1 MLGFN
6 MSPQVWFSALNT
18 TLQTLSSSIA
28 EIRHQRINN
37 IYRNEEHIGHH
48 LLSSSDFYFQSL
60 TLINIM
66 VGFDMSSNIELS
78 LGQIATYLTLIVAI
92 VCLNDVGVGPGW
104 NTRLSSVFHHV
115 ILQGNP
121 VSQNCKTDWTGVT
134 MAGLNMPSFYMT
146 LYVEFLIRYV
156 ATLFTSPRSI
166 RQLRH
171 QWINQFWRKFSMKG
185 YSQV

>member
-18 TLQTLSSSIA
+18 TLQTLSSTIA

-37 IYRNEEHIGHH
+37 IYRNEEHIRHH

-78 LGQIATYLTLIVAI
+78 LGQIATYLTLIVAS
-92 VCLNDVGVGPGW
+92 VCLNDVGVGPG
-104 NTRLSSVFHHV
+104 
-115 ILQGNP
+115 
-121 VSQNCKTDWTGVT
+121 
-134 MAGLNMPSFYMT
+134 
-146 LYVEFLIRYV
+146 
-156 ATLFTSPRSI
+156 
-166 RQLRH
+166 
-171 QWINQFWRKFSMKG
+171 
-185 YSQV
+185 